1 MSFLLRLALPDR
13 PGALGAVATAL
24 GTVGGDILSLDVVE
38 RTAERAVDDLVVDL
52 PPGGLADALV
62 SAAVSVPG
70 VEVESIRPYAAVLDP
85 YRELELL
92 DALVERPD
100 DALHTLAD
108 GVARIFRAGWAVVLS
123 APSTGGGV
131 VPVVAASA
139 AAPEVTEFDIPDW
152 PLSTAESFT
161 DAPTWAPDSWR
172 TLDTQLAWAPLGKRT
187 IMVGRP
193 AMRWLP
199 AEVIRLSHLA
209 GIAAGVLA
217 D

>member
-1 MSFLLRLALPDR
+1 MSFLLRLTLPDR

-38 RTAERAVDDLVVDL
+38 RSAHRAVDDLVVDVQ
-52 PPGGLADALV
+52 PGGLADTLV
-62 SAAVSVPG
+62 TAAVSVPG
-70 VEVESIRPYAAVLDP
+70 VQVESIRPYAAVLDP

-92 DALVERPD
+92 DALVDRPA
-100 DALHTLAD
+100 DALPTLAD
-108 GVARIFRAGWAVVLS
+108 GVARIFRAGWVVVLG
-123 APSTGGGV
+123 APGTTSGA

-139 AAPEVTEFDIPDW
+139 AAPEITQFELPQW
-152 PLSTAESFT
+152 PITTAQSFT
-161 DAPTWAPDSWR
+161 DAPDWAPESWR
-172 TLDTQLAWAPLGKRT
+172 TLDTQLAWAPLGKRA

-199 AEVIRLSHLA
+199 AELVRLSHLA